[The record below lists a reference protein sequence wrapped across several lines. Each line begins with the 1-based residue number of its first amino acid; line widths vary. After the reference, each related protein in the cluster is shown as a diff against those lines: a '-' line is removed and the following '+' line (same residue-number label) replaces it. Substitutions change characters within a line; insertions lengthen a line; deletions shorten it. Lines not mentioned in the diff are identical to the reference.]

1 MMSVT
6 TIVGGQWGDE
16 GKGKIIDHLAKSA
29 KVIARYSGG
38 NNAGHTIENQ
48 HGKFALHLV
57 PCGISWPDT
66 KNIIGSGTVID
77 PNVLIEEIGIINKSK
92 LPGTIYISEKAH
104 IIMPYHV
111 ILDELEEKF
120 RGKDAVGTTGRGIG
134 PAYSDKIS
142 RSGIRMV
149 ELLSPDLMIEKTL
162 KILKIKNEIIQKI
175 YNGKKINEKEVVNT
189 IHFWAKNL
197 SSYISNTEEIINK
210 SINNKENIILEGAQG
225 ALLDIDHG
233 TYPYVTSSNSIAGGS
248 LTGLGIGSKDIS
260 NVHGVFKAFTT
271 RVGEGPFPTEIFGKD
286 ADNIR
291 KIAGEFGSTTVR
303 PRRIGW
309 FDAVAAKY
317 SARINGLDSIILT
330 KLDILDHW
338 DEIKICVSYELD
350 GKKTTSFPTDEK
362 ILNEVTPVYEKIQG
376 WKDSTFNLDSY
387 EKINDNAKKFINRLE
402 EILELPINVIS
413 TGPKR
418 ESTIIRKE
426 L

>member
-1 MMSVT
+1 MSVT

-291 KIAGEFGSTTVR
+291 KIAGEFGSTTGR

>member
-1 MMSVT
+1 MPIT
-6 TIVGGQWGDE
+6 IIVGGQWGDE
-16 GKGKIIDHLAKSA
+16 GKGKIIDHFAESA
-29 KVIARYSGG
+29 SVIARYSGG
-38 NNAGHTIENQ
+38 NNAGHTIENE

-57 PCGISWPDT
+57 PCGISWPNT
-66 KNIIGSGTVID
+66 KNIIGPGTVID
-77 PNVLIEEIGIINKSK
+77 PNVLIEEIEIIKKSN
-92 LPGTIYISEKAH
+92 LPGTIHISEKAH
-104 IIMPYHV
+104 IVMPYHI

-120 RGKDAVGTTGRGIG
+120 RGKNAVGTTGRGIG

-142 RSGIRMV
+142 RSGIRII
-149 ELLSPDLMIEKTL
+149 ELLSPELMIEKTL
-162 KILKIKNEIIQKI
+162 EILKIKNQIIEKI
-175 YNGKKINEKEVVNT
+175 YNGEKINEKDIINT
-189 IHFWAKNL
+189 IYIWAKKL

-248 LTGLGIGSKDIS
+248 LTSLGIGSKEIS
-260 NVHGVFKAFTT
+260 KVHGVFKAFTT

-286 ADNIR
+286 AEKIR
-291 KIAGEFGSTTVR
+291 KIAGEYGATTGR

-317 SARINGLDSIILT
+317 SAKINGLDSIILT

-350 GKKTTSFPTDEK
+350 GKKISTFPTDEK
-362 ILNEVTPVYEKIQG
+362 VLNKVNPVYENIEG
-376 WKDSTFNLDSY
+376 WKDSTFNLDSF
-387 EKINDNAKKFINRLE
+387 EKINNNAKKFLNRLE

-418 ESTIIRKE
+418 ESTIIRQK

>member
-1 MMSVT
+1 MSVT

-175 YNGKKINEKEVVNT
+175 YNGKKIYEIEVVNT

-291 KIAGEFGSTTVR
+291 KIAGEFGSTTGR

-317 SARINGLDSIILT
+317 SCMINGLTDIALT
-330 KLDILDHW
+330 KLDILASF
-338 DEIKICVSYELD
+338 DEIKICTGYEYN
-350 GKKTTSFPTDEK
+350 GIK
-362 ILNEVTPVYEKIQG
+362 LNNYSNSINIEEDISPVYEKLKG
-376 WKDSTFNLDSY
+376 WNANLNGISDYNMLPLECREYIEFIEHFLGTRIS
-387 EKINDNAKKFINRLE
+387 IISIGPGRNDIINRL
-402 EILELPINVIS
+402 
-413 TGPKR
+413 
-418 ESTIIRKE
+418 
-426 L
+426 

>member
-175 YNGKKINEKEVVNT
+175 YNGKKINEIEVVNT

-291 KIAGEFGSTTVR
+291 KIAGEFGSTTGR